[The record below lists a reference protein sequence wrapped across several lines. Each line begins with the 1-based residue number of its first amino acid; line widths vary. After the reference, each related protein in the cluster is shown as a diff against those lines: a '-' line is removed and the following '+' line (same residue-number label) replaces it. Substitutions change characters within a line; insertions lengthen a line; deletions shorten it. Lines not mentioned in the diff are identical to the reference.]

1 MSPLISEK
9 MLRYLYNEMSA
20 EESMVFL
27 KFINSSPAAKEQFN
41 QMKEGFETLNG
52 ISLNPSRNT
61 VDRILSYGSIDGF
74 SMQ

>member
-1 MSPLISEK
+1 

-27 KFINSSPAAKEQFN
+27 KFINSSPAVKEQMN
-41 QMKEGFETLNG
+41 PMEEGFEDLSG
-52 ISLNPSRNT
+52 ISMNPSRNT

>member
-1 MSPLISEK
+1 
-9 MLRYLYNEMSA
+9 
-20 EESMVFL
+20 VFL
-27 KFINSSPAAKEQFN
+27 KFINSSPAVREQFN
-41 QMKEGFETLNG
+41 QMKEGFETLNS